1 MEQKR
6 ILSFMICMI
15 LLFGLNSCIKE
26 EALNTEADIEQASIP
41 NDDLMLSTA
50 PSIGNKYDYFQI
62 KTFFRYL
69 SSCTRICGNV
79 RGEHLT

>member
-50 PSIGNKYDYFQI
+50 PSIGNNTIIFKLKRFSG
-62 KTFFRYL
+62 TYL
-69 SSCTRICGNV
+69 HAPEFVVTSGASI
-79 RGEHLT
+79 LP